1 MHFDQYS
8 LHFIA
13 FHSKSIRV
21 KRGAVINIEEYR
33 AYQNAITVPC
43 GQAGPEQMAVPQF
56 NGVVL
61 LRQLFKIQIA
71 PVRHIQFLKL
81 LDCGNLPRFDGFEPR
96 HPFGSQ
102 GWSFGRSISWS
113 GESIVI
119 NVITSN
125 SLNSST
131 HPVQFSVGGFPIYLC
146 ALRAMTTR
154 DKTGQKLLTF
164 SELSFLITLRPSMI
178 C

>member
-13 FHSKSIRV
+13 FHSKSIRL

-119 NVITSN
+119 NVINIELLKLVNTSC
-125 SLNSST
+125 
-131 HPVQFSVGGFPIYLC
+131 PILCGWISYLP
-146 ALRAMTTR
+146 
-154 DKTGQKLLTF
+154 
-164 SELSFLITLRPSMI
+164 LRPPGDDHTG
-178 C
+178 

>member
-13 FHSKSIRV
+13 FHSKSIRL

-119 NVITSN
+119 NVINIELLKLVNTSCPILCGWI
-125 SLNSST
+125 SYLPL
-131 HPVQFSVGGFPIYLC
+131 HPPG
-146 ALRAMTTR
+146 
-154 DKTGQKLLTF
+154 DDHTG
-164 SELSFLITLRPSMI
+164 
-178 C
+178 